1 MFKRKQTEK
10 KIKQENPSEN
20 NQPIQEEDGPFQA
33 YLKRLFGGGDALYE
47 DRLLFISKVVLFGL
61 VLLVELLIMLQHA
74 ETLITEKSWAPFS
87 VLFIA
92 AFVLTVAEGLR
103 FFFLKQDRYRK
114 IFYFVEV
121 CAACGFIVV
130 SEGVYSLVLYLLLLT
145 QFYLSTTK
153 GRSALW
159 MYALSLPL
167 YAISYGL
174 QVFLRGDIISLEI
187 VRAGLSVFSALT
199 LHFVASQILLIFYRQ
214 YTRLNRALVD
224 LEKSKKELEKAY
236 DAVAEVSVLE
246 ERQRIAKEI
255 HDTAGHSLTTVIMQ
269 TEAAK
274 RIIDNNPDEAKK
286 KLIAAN
292 LQAKNALERLRS
304 SVHLLS
310 GEMDTESLKESME
323 RIINESTDGT
333 GVTIRSSIEDVTASE
348 AKCRFLCNTL
358 KEGIS
363 NGLRH
368 GNAKAFWVELKIEDE
383 KIKFLLSDNGS
394 GLDME
399 NFQSGFGLTTMRD
412 RARVLGGEMMMF
424 SEPGEGVELSLTL
437 PVDEQK

>member
-1 MFKRKQTEK
+1 MFKRKKTEK
-10 KIKQENPSEN
+10 RIKRVNPSDKKELA
-20 NQPIQEEDGPFQA
+20 QEEDSPFQA
-33 YLKRLFGGGDALYE
+33 YLKRLFGGGDVLYE

-61 VLLVELLIMLQHA
+61 VLLVEVLIMLQHA
-74 ETLITEKSWAPFS
+74 ETLVMEKSWAPFS

-92 AFVLTVAEGLR
+92 AFVLTMAEGLR
-103 FFFLKQDRYRK
+103 FFILKQDRYRK
-114 IFYFVEV
+114 IFYFIEV

-130 SEGVYSLVLYLLLLT
+130 SEGVYALLLYMLLLT
-145 QFYLSTTK
+145 QFYVSAPK
-153 GRSALW
+153 GSSALW
-159 MYALSLPL
+159 MYGLSLPL
-167 YAISYGL
+167 YAISYAL
-174 QVFLRGDIISLEI
+174 QVYLRGYILSLEI
-187 VRAGLSVFSALT
+187 VREGLAVFSALT
-199 LHFVASQILLIFYRQ
+199 LHFVALQILMLFYRQ

-274 RIIDNNPDEAKK
+274 RIIDKDPDEAKK

-310 GEMDTESLKESME
+310 GQMDTETLKESME

-333 GVTIRSSIEDVTASE
+333 GVTIRSAIEDVAVSE
-348 AKCRFLCNTL
+348 AKHRFLCNTL

-368 GNAKAFWVELKIEDE
+368 GDAKAFWVELKIEDD

-412 RARVLGGEMMMF
+412 RARALGGEMTMF
-424 SEPGEGVELSLTL
+424 SEPGEGVELNLTL
-437 PVDEQK
+437 PVDERK